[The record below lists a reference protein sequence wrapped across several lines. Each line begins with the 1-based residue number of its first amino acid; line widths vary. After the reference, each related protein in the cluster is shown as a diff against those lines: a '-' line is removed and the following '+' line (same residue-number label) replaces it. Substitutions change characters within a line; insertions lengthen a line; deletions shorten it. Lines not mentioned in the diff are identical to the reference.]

1 MKQEKNTYIKNNSFL
16 DLDIKSKGSI
26 NNIDH
31 RVKNIFSNKK
41 YFDTLSNYQ
50 KEVLNKIKI
59 DLFENQNKSTKF
71 KLSSNVIEEIKTLD
85 DNKVLIYLFH
95 RYRYEMY
102 PQLNLLDSFPPYL
115 QIEPSSICNYRC
127 VFCFET
133 DKSFTD
139 KKKGHM
145 GTMSLELFKNIIDQ
159 AFGNIEF
166 ISIASRGE
174 PLVSKKII
182 EMLKYTE
189 NKFLNLKI
197 NTNASLLTEDI
208 CHAILSDTVKTV
220 VFSADAADEELYKK
234 LRVNGNLENVLK
246 RIRMFNNIKLKHY
259 PKSKIIT
266 RVSGVKVNSE
276 QNFDQMK
283 SFWGELVDQ
292 VAFVDYNPWENIY
305 NSPVKNIKK
314 PCSDLWRRMFVWWD
328 GKVNPCDSDY
338 KSFLSVGSFPKNS
351 LQDLWKNKQY
361 ELIRN
366 QHLSEKRTKV
376 FPCKSCVLV

>member
-1 MKQEKNTYIKNNSFL
+1 MKPIGKNLSFRSQVNLSLQYFANSL
-16 DLDIKSKGSI
+16 LRSPAQPTLRLGILLINVLRKSK
-26 NNIDH
+26 
-31 RVKNIFSNKK
+31 
-41 YFDTLSNYQ
+41 
-50 KEVLNKIKI
+50 
-59 DLFENQNKSTKF
+59 
-71 KLSSNVIEEIKTLD
+71 
-85 DNKVLIYLFH
+85 
-95 RYRYEMY
+95 
-102 PQLNLLDSFPPYL
+102 
-115 QIEPSSICNYRC
+115 
-127 VFCFET
+127 
-133 DKSFTD
+133 
-139 KKKGHM
+139 
-145 GTMSLELFKNIIDQ
+145 SLELFKNIVDQ

>member
-1 MKQEKNTYIKNNSFL
+1 
-16 DLDIKSKGSI
+16 
-26 NNIDH
+26 
-31 RVKNIFSNKK
+31 
-41 YFDTLSNYQ
+41 
-50 KEVLNKIKI
+50 
-59 DLFENQNKSTKF
+59 
-71 KLSSNVIEEIKTLD
+71 
-85 DNKVLIYLFH
+85 
-95 RYRYEMY
+95 MY

-145 GTMSLELFKNIIDQ
+145 GTMSLELFKNIVDQ

>member
-1 MKQEKNTYIKNNSFL
+1 
-16 DLDIKSKGSI
+16 
-26 NNIDH
+26 
-31 RVKNIFSNKK
+31 
-41 YFDTLSNYQ
+41 
-50 KEVLNKIKI
+50 
-59 DLFENQNKSTKF
+59 
-71 KLSSNVIEEIKTLD
+71 
-85 DNKVLIYLFH
+85 
-95 RYRYEMY
+95 
-102 PQLNLLDSFPPYL
+102 
-115 QIEPSSICNYRC
+115 
-127 VFCFET
+127 
-133 DKSFTD
+133 
-139 KKKGHM
+139 
-145 GTMSLELFKNIIDQ
+145 MSLELFKNIVDQ

-182 EMLKYTE
+182 EMLKYA

-220 VFSADAADEELYKK
+220 VFSTDAADEELYKK

-259 PKSKIIT
+259 PKSQNYY
-266 RVSGVKVNSE
+266 SCFSVKVNSE

-328 GKVNPCDSDY
+328 GKVNPCDSDINHSY
-338 KSFLSVGSFPKNS
+338 QLV
-351 LQDLWKNKQY
+351 
-361 ELIRN
+361 
-366 QHLSEKRTKV
+366 V
-376 FPCKSCVLV
+376 FQKTHCKISGKISNTN